1 MIIGG
6 HFMHYDH
13 GGNIPALVK
22 QNPNI
27 RIITGKNTT
36 GILKEMWL
44 DSANITIRDCET
56 LSSQYS
62 DKVFKPLYNIDDV
75 EKSVSLIEEYD
86 VGEIHELDENI
97 SIRYT
102 YSGHI
107 FGAVQCELFIKIKNH
122 CTKLLFT
129 SDLGN
134 TKIQDLKPFVQKF
147 EPIKSA
153 NYVFGETTYGARNN
167 KQITQKIINKDL
179 EEFEREFKVR
189 RMNYDQVV
197 VNYPSDIGL
206 KVFDKKDVEYIKQT
220 EIDEFLI
227 KYSDFL
233 KIKLNRGISI
243 ALYKALLESIEA
255 ELDIIFE
262 NLNLL
267 KDKYE
272 VNKRGVWEK
281 EILAVINYKI
291 PVKLITFGQNF
302 KKSGFNISIEIIEEK
317 EFFEICKFEI
327 NKIQEEIKE
336 KERILS
342 RYGMA
347 IEKMKDTENL
357 VKMLE

>member
-1 MIIGG
+1 ML
-6 HFMHYDH
+6 
-13 GGNIPALVK
+13 A
-22 QNPNI
+22 
-27 RIITGKNTT
+27 
-36 GILKEMWL
+36 
-44 DSANITIRDCET
+44 
-56 LSSQYS
+56 
-62 DKVFKPLYNIDDV
+62 
-75 EKSVSLIEEYD
+75 
-86 VGEIHELDENI
+86 
-97 SIRYT
+97 
-102 YSGHI
+102 
-107 FGAVQCELFIKIKNH
+107 
-122 CTKLLFT
+122 
-129 SDLGN
+129 
-134 TKIQDLKPFVQKF
+134 
-147 EPIKSA
+147 
-153 NYVFGETTYGARNN
+153 
-167 KQITQKIINKDL
+167 KIINKDL

-233 KIKLNRGISI
+233 KVKLNRGISI

-255 ELDIIFE
+255 ELDIIFD

-272 VNKRGVWEK
+272 VNKRGIWEK

-291 PVKLITFGQNF
+291 PVKIIASGQNF

-347 IEKMKDTENL
+347 IDKMKDTENL

>member
-1 MIIGG
+1 MI
-6 HFMHYDH
+6 
-13 GGNIPALVK
+13 VK
-22 QNPNI
+22 I
-27 RIITGKNTT
+27 VNT
-36 GILKEMWL
+36 E
-44 DSANITIRDCET
+44 CE
-56 LSSQYS
+56 
-62 DKVFKPLYNIDDV
+62 DYN
-75 EKSVSLIEEYD
+75 K
-86 VGEIHELDENI
+86 
-97 SIRYT
+97 
-102 YSGHI
+102 
-107 FGAVQCELFIKIKNH
+107 
-122 CTKLLFT
+122 
-129 SDLGN
+129 
-134 TKIQDLKPFVQKF
+134 
-147 EPIKSA
+147 
-153 NYVFGETTYGARNN
+153 
-167 KQITQKIINKDL
+167 
-179 EEFEREFKVR
+179 EFKLR

-197 VNYPSDIGL
+197 VNYPSNIGL

-291 PVKLITFGQNF
+291 PVKLITSGQNF

>member
-1 MIIGG
+1 ML
-6 HFMHYDH
+6 
-13 GGNIPALVK
+13 A
-22 QNPNI
+22 
-27 RIITGKNTT
+27 
-36 GILKEMWL
+36 
-44 DSANITIRDCET
+44 
-56 LSSQYS
+56 
-62 DKVFKPLYNIDDV
+62 
-75 EKSVSLIEEYD
+75 
-86 VGEIHELDENI
+86 
-97 SIRYT
+97 
-102 YSGHI
+102 
-107 FGAVQCELFIKIKNH
+107 
-122 CTKLLFT
+122 
-129 SDLGN
+129 
-134 TKIQDLKPFVQKF
+134 
-147 EPIKSA
+147 
-153 NYVFGETTYGARNN
+153 
-167 KQITQKIINKDL
+167 KIINKDL

-291 PVKLITFGQNF
+291 PVKIIASGQNF
-302 KKSGFNISIEIIEEK
+302 KKSGFNISIEVVEEK
-317 EFFEICKFEI
+317 EFLEICKFEI
-327 NKIQEEIKE
+327 NKILEEIKE

-342 RYGMA
+342 RYGLA
-347 IEKMKDTENL
+347 IEKLKNTENL
-357 VKMLE
+357 VKMLD

>member
-1 MIIGG
+1 ML
-6 HFMHYDH
+6 
-13 GGNIPALVK
+13 A
-22 QNPNI
+22 
-27 RIITGKNTT
+27 
-36 GILKEMWL
+36 
-44 DSANITIRDCET
+44 
-56 LSSQYS
+56 
-62 DKVFKPLYNIDDV
+62 
-75 EKSVSLIEEYD
+75 
-86 VGEIHELDENI
+86 
-97 SIRYT
+97 
-102 YSGHI
+102 
-107 FGAVQCELFIKIKNH
+107 
-122 CTKLLFT
+122 
-129 SDLGN
+129 
-134 TKIQDLKPFVQKF
+134 
-147 EPIKSA
+147 
-153 NYVFGETTYGARNN
+153 
-167 KQITQKIINKDL
+167 KIINKDL

-255 ELDIIFE
+255 ELDIIFD

-272 VNKRGVWEK
+272 VNKRGIWEK

-291 PVKLITFGQNF
+291 PVKIIASGQNF
-302 KKSGFNISIEIIEEK
+302 KKSGFNISIEVVEEK
-317 EFFEICKFEI
+317 EFLEICKFEI

-342 RYGMA
+342 RYGLA
-347 IEKMKDTENL
+347 IEKLKNTENL
-357 VKMLE
+357 VKMLD

>member
-1 MIIGG
+1 ML
-6 HFMHYDH
+6 
-13 GGNIPALVK
+13 A
-22 QNPNI
+22 
-27 RIITGKNTT
+27 
-36 GILKEMWL
+36 
-44 DSANITIRDCET
+44 
-56 LSSQYS
+56 
-62 DKVFKPLYNIDDV
+62 
-75 EKSVSLIEEYD
+75 
-86 VGEIHELDENI
+86 
-97 SIRYT
+97 
-102 YSGHI
+102 
-107 FGAVQCELFIKIKNH
+107 
-122 CTKLLFT
+122 
-129 SDLGN
+129 
-134 TKIQDLKPFVQKF
+134 
-147 EPIKSA
+147 
-153 NYVFGETTYGARNN
+153 
-167 KQITQKIINKDL
+167 KIINKDL

-291 PVKLITFGQNF
+291 PVKLITSGQNF
-302 KKSGFNISIEIIEEK
+302 KKSGFNIAIEIIEEK

>member
-1 MIIGG
+1 ML
-6 HFMHYDH
+6 
-13 GGNIPALVK
+13 A
-22 QNPNI
+22 
-27 RIITGKNTT
+27 
-36 GILKEMWL
+36 
-44 DSANITIRDCET
+44 
-56 LSSQYS
+56 
-62 DKVFKPLYNIDDV
+62 
-75 EKSVSLIEEYD
+75 
-86 VGEIHELDENI
+86 
-97 SIRYT
+97 
-102 YSGHI
+102 
-107 FGAVQCELFIKIKNH
+107 
-122 CTKLLFT
+122 
-129 SDLGN
+129 
-134 TKIQDLKPFVQKF
+134 
-147 EPIKSA
+147 
-153 NYVFGETTYGARNN
+153 
-167 KQITQKIINKDL
+167 KIINKDL

-197 VNYPSDIGL
+197 V
-206 KVFDKKDVEYIKQT
+206 
-220 EIDEFLI
+220 I

-291 PVKLITFGQNF
+291 PVKLITSGQNF

-347 IEKMKDTENL
+347 IDKMKDTENL

>member
-1 MIIGG
+1 MI
-6 HFMHYDH
+6 
-13 GGNIPALVK
+13 
-22 QNPNI
+22 
-27 RIITGKNTT
+27 
-36 GILKEMWL
+36 
-44 DSANITIRDCET
+44 
-56 LSSQYS
+56 
-62 DKVFKPLYNIDDV
+62 
-75 EKSVSLIEEYD
+75 
-86 VGEIHELDENI
+86 
-97 SIRYT
+97 
-102 YSGHI
+102 
-107 FGAVQCELFIKIKNH
+107 
-122 CTKLLFT
+122 LL
-129 SDLGN
+129 L
-134 TKIQDLKPFVQKF
+134 
-147 EPIKSA
+147 A
-153 NYVFGETTYGARNN
+153 
-167 KQITQKIINKDL
+167 KIINKDL

-291 PVKLITFGQNF
+291 PVKIIASGQNF
-302 KKSGFNISIEIIEEK
+302 KKSGFNISIEVVEEK
-317 EFFEICKFEI
+317 EFLEICKFEI

>member
-1 MIIGG
+1 ML
-6 HFMHYDH
+6 
-13 GGNIPALVK
+13 A
-22 QNPNI
+22 
-27 RIITGKNTT
+27 
-36 GILKEMWL
+36 
-44 DSANITIRDCET
+44 
-56 LSSQYS
+56 
-62 DKVFKPLYNIDDV
+62 
-75 EKSVSLIEEYD
+75 
-86 VGEIHELDENI
+86 
-97 SIRYT
+97 
-102 YSGHI
+102 
-107 FGAVQCELFIKIKNH
+107 
-122 CTKLLFT
+122 
-129 SDLGN
+129 
-134 TKIQDLKPFVQKF
+134 
-147 EPIKSA
+147 
-153 NYVFGETTYGARNN
+153 
-167 KQITQKIINKDL
+167 KIINKDL

-291 PVKLITFGQNF
+291 PVKLITSGQNF

-342 RYGMA
+342 RYGLA
-347 IEKMKDTENL
+347 IEKLKNTEKL
-357 VKMLE
+357 VKMLD

>member
-1 MIIGG
+1 ML
-6 HFMHYDH
+6 
-13 GGNIPALVK
+13 A
-22 QNPNI
+22 
-27 RIITGKNTT
+27 
-36 GILKEMWL
+36 
-44 DSANITIRDCET
+44 
-56 LSSQYS
+56 
-62 DKVFKPLYNIDDV
+62 
-75 EKSVSLIEEYD
+75 
-86 VGEIHELDENI
+86 
-97 SIRYT
+97 
-102 YSGHI
+102 
-107 FGAVQCELFIKIKNH
+107 
-122 CTKLLFT
+122 
-129 SDLGN
+129 
-134 TKIQDLKPFVQKF
+134 
-147 EPIKSA
+147 
-153 NYVFGETTYGARNN
+153 
-167 KQITQKIINKDL
+167 KIINKDL

-291 PVKLITFGQNF
+291 PVKLITSGQNF

-327 NKIQEEIKE
+327 NKIQEEINE

>member
-1 MIIGG
+1 MI
-6 HFMHYDH
+6 
-13 GGNIPALVK
+13 
-22 QNPNI
+22 
-27 RIITGKNTT
+27 
-36 GILKEMWL
+36 
-44 DSANITIRDCET
+44 
-56 LSSQYS
+56 
-62 DKVFKPLYNIDDV
+62 
-75 EKSVSLIEEYD
+75 
-86 VGEIHELDENI
+86 
-97 SIRYT
+97 
-102 YSGHI
+102 
-107 FGAVQCELFIKIKNH
+107 
-122 CTKLLFT
+122 LL
-129 SDLGN
+129 L
-134 TKIQDLKPFVQKF
+134 
-147 EPIKSA
+147 A
-153 NYVFGETTYGARNN
+153 
-167 KQITQKIINKDL
+167 KIINKDL

-291 PVKLITFGQNF
+291 PVKIIASGQNF

>member
-1 MIIGG
+1 ML
-6 HFMHYDH
+6 
-13 GGNIPALVK
+13 A
-22 QNPNI
+22 
-27 RIITGKNTT
+27 
-36 GILKEMWL
+36 
-44 DSANITIRDCET
+44 
-56 LSSQYS
+56 
-62 DKVFKPLYNIDDV
+62 
-75 EKSVSLIEEYD
+75 
-86 VGEIHELDENI
+86 
-97 SIRYT
+97 
-102 YSGHI
+102 
-107 FGAVQCELFIKIKNH
+107 
-122 CTKLLFT
+122 
-129 SDLGN
+129 
-134 TKIQDLKPFVQKF
+134 
-147 EPIKSA
+147 
-153 NYVFGETTYGARNN
+153 
-167 KQITQKIINKDL
+167 KIINKDL

-227 KYSDFL
+227 MYSDFL

-291 PVKLITFGQNF
+291 PVKLITSGQNF
-302 KKSGFNISIEIIEEK
+302 KKSGFNISIEVIEEK

>member
-1 MIIGG
+1 
-6 HFMHYDH
+6 
-13 GGNIPALVK
+13 
-22 QNPNI
+22 
-27 RIITGKNTT
+27 
-36 GILKEMWL
+36 
-44 DSANITIRDCET
+44 
-56 LSSQYS
+56 
-62 DKVFKPLYNIDDV
+62 
-75 EKSVSLIEEYD
+75 
-86 VGEIHELDENI
+86 
-97 SIRYT
+97 
-102 YSGHI
+102 
-107 FGAVQCELFIKIKNH
+107 
-122 CTKLLFT
+122 LL
-129 SDLGN
+129 
-134 TKIQDLKPFVQKF
+134 
-147 EPIKSA
+147 A
-153 NYVFGETTYGARNN
+153 
-167 KQITQKIINKDL
+167 KIINKDL

-291 PVKLITFGQNF
+291 PVKLITSGQNF

>member
-1 MIIGG
+1 ML
-6 HFMHYDH
+6 
-13 GGNIPALVK
+13 A
-22 QNPNI
+22 
-27 RIITGKNTT
+27 
-36 GILKEMWL
+36 
-44 DSANITIRDCET
+44 
-56 LSSQYS
+56 
-62 DKVFKPLYNIDDV
+62 
-75 EKSVSLIEEYD
+75 
-86 VGEIHELDENI
+86 
-97 SIRYT
+97 
-102 YSGHI
+102 
-107 FGAVQCELFIKIKNH
+107 
-122 CTKLLFT
+122 
-129 SDLGN
+129 
-134 TKIQDLKPFVQKF
+134 
-147 EPIKSA
+147 
-153 NYVFGETTYGARNN
+153 
-167 KQITQKIINKDL
+167 KIINKDL

-291 PVKLITFGQNF
+291 PVKLITSGQNF
-302 KKSGFNISIEIIEEK
+302 KKSGFNISIEVVEEK
-317 EFFEICKFEI
+317 EFLEICKFEI

-342 RYGMA
+342 RYGLA
-347 IEKMKDTENL
+347 IEKLKNTENL
-357 VKMLE
+357 VKMLD

>member
-1 MIIGG
+1 ML
-6 HFMHYDH
+6 
-13 GGNIPALVK
+13 A
-22 QNPNI
+22 
-27 RIITGKNTT
+27 
-36 GILKEMWL
+36 
-44 DSANITIRDCET
+44 
-56 LSSQYS
+56 
-62 DKVFKPLYNIDDV
+62 
-75 EKSVSLIEEYD
+75 
-86 VGEIHELDENI
+86 
-97 SIRYT
+97 
-102 YSGHI
+102 
-107 FGAVQCELFIKIKNH
+107 
-122 CTKLLFT
+122 
-129 SDLGN
+129 
-134 TKIQDLKPFVQKF
+134 
-147 EPIKSA
+147 
-153 NYVFGETTYGARNN
+153 
-167 KQITQKIINKDL
+167 KIINKDL

-291 PVKLITFGQNF
+291 PVKLITSGQNF

-327 NKIQEEIKE
+327 NKIQEEIRE

-342 RYGMA
+342 SYGMA